1 MRIGGLLKFSLIDYP
16 GKVAA
21 VVFTAGCN
29 YRCPFCHNPEL
40 VLPELFNT
48 PISTDDILAFLE
60 KRKDQLQGVV
70 VTGGEPTIHN
80 DLPDF
85 LFRIKSLGYFVKL
98 DTNGSRP
105 DVLSVVINRKLV
117 DFIAMDIKS
126 SPESYC
132 KATGVAVDITVVK
145 GSINLIRESGCEYQ
159 FRTTLFKKVVSENDL
174 LDIMAFIGDVKEYRL
189 QKGSLKE
196 KVLDYKYFADEGD
209 YSQEEFERMRKIYSR
224 SSQVIE

>member
-40 VLPELFNT
+40 VLPELFNA
-48 PISTDDILAFLE
+48 PITTDDILAFLQ
-60 KRKDQLQGVV
+60 KRVGQLQGVA
-70 VTGGEPTIHN
+70 VTGGEPTIHD

-85 LFRIKSLGYFVKL
+85 LFRIKSLGYLVKL

-105 DVLSVVINRKLV
+105 DMLSTVINRKLV

-126 SPESYC
+126 SPASYC
-132 KATGVAVDITVVK
+132 KATGVTVDLSVIK
-145 GSINLIRESGCEYQ
+145 ESINLIRESGCEYQ
-159 FRTTLFKKVVSENDL
+159 FRTTLFKKVVAENDI
-174 LDIMAFIGDVKEYRL
+174 LDIMALIGDVKEYRL
-189 QKGSLKE
+189 QKGNLKE

-224 SSQVIE
+224 SAHIID